1 MILQRKKMIIQI
13 IDTNRKTIEKKTNT
27 AKKNKIQIINDNY
40 ENSINYLKTRR
51 LLLISLM
58 IWLKKS
64 VIQII
69 DH

>member
-69 DH
+69 D